1 VGDLS
6 LGAGCVPDV
15 RAVRR
20 VRRFARAR
28 SIDAPI
34 DGMRGPSI
42 DASIERGSRADRSI
56 DRARARGETRAR
68 G

>member
-1 VGDLS
+1 
-6 LGAGCVPDV
+6 VPDV

-42 DASIERGSRADRSI
+42 DASIERGSSADRSI
-56 DRARARGETRAR
+56 DRRRSIDRPRARAG
-68 G
+68 

>member
-1 VGDLS
+1 
-6 LGAGCVPDV
+6 VPDV

-42 DASIERGSRADRSI
+42 DASIERGSSADRSI
-56 DRARARGETRAR
+56 DRARARAG
-68 G
+68 